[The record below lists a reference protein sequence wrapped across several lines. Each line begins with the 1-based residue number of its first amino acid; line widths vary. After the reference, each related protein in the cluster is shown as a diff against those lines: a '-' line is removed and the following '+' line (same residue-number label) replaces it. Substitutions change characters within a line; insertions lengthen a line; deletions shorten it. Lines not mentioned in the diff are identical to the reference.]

1 MGSYLGKYAEYYNY
15 IYANKPYKPEAAFVD
30 ACLQRHN
37 IGEPPKLLELAC
49 GTGRHAFELEQLGYD
64 ILATDYSADLLQV
77 ARAAAESRG
86 STVAFELHDMRE
98 LQLDGR
104 VFDGAYCLFD
114 SIGYVQTN
122 PAILQVLRNVHN
134 ALRSDGL
141 LVLEF
146 WHAAAMLRS
155 YEPKRQARWSLPNGE
170 LTRSSRTTL
179 HVDRQLAE
187 VHYTLRETD
196 ASGRVVAEL
205 EETQLNRYFLVQEM
219 ALFLQTAG
227 FAALEWMP
235 AYQAGETIGLD
246 TWHVM
251 VVAQKVQQT

>member
-15 IYANKPYKPEAAFVD
+15 IYANKPYKAEAAFVA
-30 ACLQRHN
+30 ACLQRHSVRE
-37 IGEPPKLLELAC
+37 GQKLLELAC
-49 GTGRHAFELEQLGYD
+49 GTGRHAFALEQLGYEV
-64 ILATDYSADLLQV
+64 LATDYSADLLEV
-77 ARAAAESRG
+77 ARADAQSRG
-86 STVAFELHDMRE
+86 SAVAFELHDMRD
-98 LQLDGR
+98 LQLGGR
-104 VFDGAYCLFD
+104 VFDAAYCLFD

-122 PAILQVLRNVHN
+122 QAILQVLRNVHS
-134 ALRSDGL
+134 ALRNDGL
-141 LVLEF
+141 LVVEF

-155 YEPKRQARWSLPNGE
+155 YEPEREARWSLPAGE
-170 LTRSSRTTL
+170 LLRSSRTAL

-196 ASGRVVAEL
+196 TSGRVVAEL

-219 ALFLQTAG
+219 ALFLQEAG

-235 AYQAGETIGLD
+235 AYQAGEAIGLD

-251 VVAQKVQQT
+251 VVAQKVQHA